1 MQKAKLLLLGTCLT
15 LGMAAT
21 AQKIAI
27 QLPASEA
34 GVTSLAAQQYSV
46 AISDAKGDI
55 SLKFSTISSSADK
68 QRAYLDEFKVVKNT
82 NTAISAISA
91 EKTTAATYDLLRRSV
106 KNGSKGICIVN
117 GKKVI
122 RYFFNIYSTFA
133 SR

>member
-1 MQKAKLLLLGTCLT
+1 MQSKFNIDKMQKAKLLLLGTCLT

-68 QRAYLDEFKVVKNT
+68 QRAYLDEFIDN
-82 NTAISAISA
+82 
-91 EKTTAATYDLLRRSV
+91 
-106 KNGSKGICIVN
+106 
-117 GKKVI
+117 
-122 RYFFNIYSTFA
+122 FFNIYSTFA